1 MKNTTKPQ
9 NQTTTPSSRSSSVST
24 HLQMVELK
32 HKILTSLSK
41 LSDRDTHQIAVEDL
55 EKTIQSLSSDAIPM
69 ILNCLYDAVS
79 DPKPS
84 IKNESLRLLSFV
96 CSSHQHS
103 AAPHLPKII
112 SHIIKRL
119 KDTDSASRDACRDS
133 IGAISVIYLRT
144 ENNGSSGNNGS
155 LVGLFVKPL
164 FEAMGEQNKAVQ
176 AGAAVCMAKMVEA
189 TAAVNESGGD
199 VAVAAVPVGAF
210 QKMCPR
216 ICKFINNPNFLAK
229 AAILPVVSALSQV

>member
-119 KDTDSASRDACRDS
+119 KDTDSASRDSCRDS
-133 IGAISVIYLRT
+133 FGAISVIYLRT
-144 ENNGSSGNNGS
+144 ENNGSSGSNGS

-229 AAILPVVSALSQV
+229 SAILPVVSALSQV